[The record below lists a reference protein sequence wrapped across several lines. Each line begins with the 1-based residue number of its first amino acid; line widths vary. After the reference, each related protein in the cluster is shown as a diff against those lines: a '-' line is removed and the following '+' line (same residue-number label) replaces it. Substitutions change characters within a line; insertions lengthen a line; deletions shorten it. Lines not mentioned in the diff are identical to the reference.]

1 MLHKNSINQFF
12 NISYLK
18 ENDSYASTYKD
29 SNMASLV
36 KGNDYYNLFRKKNNM
51 KNKKNDFEEEKKEKS
66 NIFGIIDYM
75 NKNKKKEQNKNYTT
89 TRNDYYPNSSSK
101 FNNFYKSNYHKNSL
115 INRTMRVLSLQKG
128 NVNSDIS
135 MFDTNRCF
143 LINYYNRRKIK
154 EIKKKKFNEQCNK
167 TQLLKENKKIFH
179 KYDVNKG
186 SKKDK
191 NNNNNNVKS
200 DFNNG
205 HKKLE
210 LIKKQYIKN
219 IKKTQII
226 FHDIKEKMN
235 NITLYQNNI
244 LEINN
249 KTLKYSNLSQEDNL
263 KKYKEENN
271 KNLKDFKSKNNHT
284 KKRPLSCGNN
294 KADNINM
301 KKIRKKI
308 LNSQIMNEKEKR
320 ENDVNNKIYKI
331 RNYNNIKNKCL
342 NRLRF
347 YNALLDVNNDKKI
360 NFYNY
365 LKQKFKNNNIIKKRY
380 YSHNI
385 SC

>member
-1 MLHKNSINQFF
+1 MLHKNCINQFF

-36 KGNDYYNLFRKKNNM
+36 KENDYYNLFRKKNNM

-89 TRNDYYPNSSSK
+89 RNDYYPNSSSK
-101 FNNFYKSNYHKNSL
+101 FNNFNKSNYHKNLL

-263 KKYKEENN
+263 KKFKEENN
-271 KNLKDFKSKNNHT
+271 KNLKDFKSKNNHN

-320 ENDVNNKIYKI
+320 ENDVNNKIDKI

>member
-36 KGNDYYNLFRKKNNM
+36 KGNDHHNLFRKKNNM

-75 NKNKKKEQNKNYTT
+75 NKNKKKEQKKNYTT

-143 LINYYNRRKIK
+143 LTNYYNRRKIK

-294 KADNINM
+294 KEDNINM

-320 ENDVNNKIYKI
+320 ENDVNNKIDKI
-331 RNYNNIKNKCL
+331 INYNNIKNKCL

-380 YSHNI
+380 YSHNN